1 MSDNAASA
9 LRWFAVALMVCAMAA
24 CTAFGGGIA

>member
-1 MSDNAASA
+1 MDDNAADV